1 MGMEEQLDGLDGVAL
16 GGLIRNGDLTA
27 RELYATTRKRI
38 SAVNDQIN
46 AVVEHLDDTAEQCL
60 VVGEDAS
67 AEERSPLAGLPIFL
81 KALFSACEG
90 APLTAA
96 SKSTEGMISPFDSA
110 VTSRLKQAGGIICG
124 MTNSP
129 EFGINTS
136 TESQYYGP
144 ARNPWGEELST
155 GGSSGGAAAA
165 VAAGIVPVAHATD
178 GGGSIRIPA
187 SCCGL
192 VGLKPSRGRVSFA
205 PTAGES
211 WAGMAYVNCVSRTVR
226 DSAAF
231 LDILSGPEPGDPY
244 AAPPNPRPFFEEV
257 GQSPGRLKIGLCLQ
271 SFNGV
276 EVDPL
281 CLDAVRKAAQM
292 CEALGHEIIEIEPA
306 HDTEGFWPSIEP
318 IIATNIAQSLE
329 ALGQMRGK
337 EITLDEIEHNTAQMW
352 EMGKAI
358 SGSEYVTLL
367 AQMNIITRQVAS
379 LFLQVDVI
387 LTPTMAAPNIKLGML
402 NTMEEDRAVFDRAI
416 RPTTA
421 FTALFNVTGMP
432 AISLPLVSL
441 EDGTPTGIQ
450 FAAPYGGEATLIRL
464 AAQLEEAHPWADRR
478 PPIFADAKSVI

>member
-1 MGMEEQLDGLDGVAL
+1 MGMEEQLDGLDAIAL
-16 GGLIRNGDLTA
+16 SALIQTGDLTA
-27 RELYATTRKRI
+27 RELHAATLKRI
-38 SAVNDQIN
+38 SAVNGQTN
-46 AVVEHLDDTAEQCL
+46 AVVEHLDDIAEQCL
-60 VVGEDAS
+60 VNRDTATS
-67 AEERSPLAGLPIFL
+67 ERSSPFDGLPIFL

-96 SKSTEGMISPFDSA
+96 SKSTEGLMAPFDSA
-110 VTSRLKQAGGIICG
+110 VTARLKKAGGIICG

-144 ARNPWGEELST
+144 ARNPWGEKLST

-187 SCCGL
+187 ACCGL

-231 LDILSGPEPGDPY
+231 LDILSGSEPGDPY
-244 AAPPNPRPFFEEV
+244 TIAPNSQPFLAEV
-257 GQSPGRLKIGLCLQ
+257 GQRPSVLKIGLCLQ
-271 SFNGV
+271 SFNGE
-276 EVDPL
+276 EVDPQ
-281 CLDAVRKAAQM
+281 CLDAVRKAAQI
-292 CEALGHEIIEIEPA
+292 CEALGHEIIEIEPT
-306 HDTEGFWPSIEP
+306 HDTHGFWPSIEP

-337 EITLDEIEHNTAQMW
+337 EIGLNEIEHNTAQMW

-358 SGSEYVTLL
+358 SGSDYVSLL
-367 AQMNIITRQVAS
+367 AQMNVITRQVAG
-379 LFLQVDVI
+379 LFSQVDVI
-387 LTPTMAAPNIKLGML
+387 LTPTMAAPNIPLGL
-402 NTMEEDRAVFDRAI
+402 LDTMEEDRVVFDRAI

-432 AISLPLVSL
+432 AISLPLVEL
-441 EDGTPTGIQ
+441 DDKTPTGIQ
-450 FAAPYGGEATLIRL
+450 FAAPYGGEATLLRL
-464 AAQLEEAHPWADRR
+464 AAQLEEAHPWAHRR
-478 PPIFADAKSVI
+478 PPVFAGVTSGT